1 MGFTNNDIL
10 TLARAG
16 FTASQISALNSI
28 QTPVVQPVQPVQPM
42 QTPVQPVVQPVQ
54 TPVQPVTDQ
63 YGDTLNQILSAI
75 QTNAINQTTQ
85 PKVQTTDEILAEIIN
100 PPIREEK

>member
-16 FTASQISALNSI
+16 FTATQISALNSI
-28 QTPVVQPVQPVQPM
+28 QTQVQVQPAVQPM
-42 QTPVQPVVQPVQ
+42 QTQVQPAVQQ
-54 TPVQPVTDQ
+54 ASDQ

-85 PKVQTTDEILAEIIN
+85 PKVQTTDDILAEIIN

>member
-28 QTPVVQPVQPVQPM
+28 GANPPAPAPATLPAQTVTPA
-42 QTPVQPVVQPVQ
+42 QTIPP
-54 TPVQPVTDQ
+54 T
-63 YGDTLNQILSAI
+63 YNANDTLDKILSAI
-75 QTNAINQTTQ
+75 QTSAINSTQ
-85 PKVQTTDEILAEIIN
+85 QPQPQTTDDILAEIIN
-100 PPIREEK
+100 PPTNDK